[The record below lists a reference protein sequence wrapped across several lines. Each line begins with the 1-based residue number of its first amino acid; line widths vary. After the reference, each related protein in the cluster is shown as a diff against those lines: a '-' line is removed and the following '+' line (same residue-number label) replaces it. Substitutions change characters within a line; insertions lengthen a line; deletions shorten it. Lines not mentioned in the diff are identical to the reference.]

1 MISWALIAAVGLM
14 LALPIAWRIGQ
25 RRFDPFEPLV
35 LFVLAW
41 GAMFVARPASVLVR
55 EEHAFVGLDVMPTF
69 RSALLLALVGAVGF
83 VAGYEMRAG
92 HRLAQRLPSPRP
104 VDARVATAG
113 ALVVVGL
120 GLVALVLM
128 LPAAEGLEA
137 LRAIFAGRNADDG
150 LLQPSSSYVSH
161 ASVLFAPAAF
171 VLVGVALRE
180 RSPGIAII
188 AALALALALAR
199 VVPGGAR
206 MVLLP
211 LLGGIFVLVYVMR
224 TTRPRAPFLA
234 ALVVLALL
242 GSYFTLQLREDTDD
256 ATLRTEVEELVR
268 RPQAVLDPVI
278 NGSDAEMVLAL
289 SAALTVVPDELGH
302 RFGGATIGNLATR
315 PVPRELWSGK
325 PRPPGETVVATLWPH
340 LYPGIDPAFSP
351 LLVLYWDFGLVG
363 VLLGMALFGLLARL
377 FYEWFLLHR
386 HAFGAQLLFSTGVW
400 LVVIAARNDPV
411 DTIAL
416 AAFLFGPV
424 VAIVALASEG
434 LVPALFSS
442 SRSGSGRVERRA
454 PDEQGKVQ

>member
-1 MISWALIAAVGLM
+1 LISWALIAAVALV
-14 LALPIAWRIGQ
+14 LLLPIAWRIGQ

-35 LFVLAW
+35 LFTLAW
-41 GAMFVARPASVLVR
+41 GAMFVARPVSMLVG
-55 EEHAFVGLDVMPTF
+55 EERSFVGLDVMPTF
-69 RSALLLALVGAVGF
+69 RSALLLALVGAAGF

-92 HRLAQRLPSPRP
+92 RRLAQRLPAPRS
-104 VDARVATAG
+104 VDVRVATVG

-120 GLVALVLM
+120 GLVALMLI
-128 LPAAEGLEA
+128 LPAAEGIDA
-137 LRAIFAGRNADDG
+137 LRALFAGRNANDG
-150 LLQPSSSYVSH
+150 LLQPSSSYISH
-161 ASVLFAPAAF
+161 ASVLLAPAAF

-180 RSPGIAII
+180 RSPGLAII
-188 AALALALALAR
+188 AALTLALALAR

-224 TTRPRAPFLA
+224 TTRPRAPLLA
-234 ALVVLALL
+234 VLVLLALL
-242 GSYFTLQLREDTDD
+242 GSYFTLQLRDPTDD
-256 ATLRTEVEELVR
+256 VTLRTGVEQLLH
-268 RPQAVLDPVI
+268 RPQAVLDPVL

-302 RFGGATIGNLATR
+302 RWGGATIGNLVTR
-315 PVPRELWSGK
+315 PVPREIWSRK
-325 PRPPGETVVATLWPH
+325 PRPPGETVVATVWPD
-340 LYPGIDPAFSP
+340 LSGVDPAFSP

-363 VLLGMALFGLLARL
+363 VVLGMALFGLLARL
-377 FYEWFLLHR
+377 FYEWFLVHR

-416 AAFLFGPV
+416 GAFLVGPV
-424 VAIVALASEG
+424 VAIVAIASEG

-442 SRSGSGRVERRA
+442 RRFRSEQVERRA
-454 PDEQGKVQ
+454 AGERGETQ